1 MQIIPQTLHTW
12 DTELSADS
20 VEWCPN
26 KGYENIL
33 AVGTYQVEKSDDS
46 ETFSS
51 SQRSGKIT
59 LHKIDNDL
67 ILLQTLNV
75 AAVLDMKWAPEI
87 NDNISDT
94 EIVPKLAV
102 VDAKGMILSCAFD
115 LIRKTEILTHNKC
128 LF

>member
-87 NDNISDT
+87 INNSDDT
-94 EIVPKLAV
+94 EITPKLAV
-102 VDAKGMILSCAFD
+102 VDAKGMIISCIFD
-115 LIRKTEILTHNKC
+115 FILHI
-128 LF
+128 